1 MRESEL
7 IYNQTLKYEF
17 NDILSDS
24 SYTVKLEVTAQNN
37 MKTENSVSGRF
48 TSVST
53 ADKNYSFN
61 CGVENERNDIV
72 IDYNMGNNKVLIERE
87 DTVTGEKRRI
97 VFNYLPCH
105 DYLAASKNYT
115 DTE

>member
-1 MRESEL
+1 
-7 IYNQTLKYEF
+7 
-17 NDILSDS
+17 
-24 SYTVKLEVTAQNN
+24 

-72 IDYNMGNNKVLIERE
+72 IDYNMGNNKALIERE

-97 VFNYLPCH
+97 VFNYLLP
-105 DYLAASKNYT
+105 
-115 DTE
+115 